1 MTELSVIASL
11 PPDDRAGQAERVAD
25 FMDQHPE
32 GVTTAQIETACE
44 PGSVT
49 KLLSVMR
56 KSLGYAIRR
65 EWVIEICQSGTKKR
79 RRYRFYLKSRP
90 DKKQQDLFPGA

>member
-1 MTELSVIASL
+1 MASL

-25 FMDQHPE
+25 FMAQHPE
-32 GVTTAQIETACE
+32 GVTAAQIQTACE

-56 KSLGYAIRR
+56 KNLGYTIRR
-65 EWVIEICQSGTKKR
+65 ECRFEACQSGTKKR
-79 RRYRFYLKSRP
+79 RRCRFYLESRP
-90 DKKQQDLFPGA
+90 DKKQQDLFTPA